1 MNKRFGRVIVVIL
14 TLSIVAAACASG
26 ETPTVEEPRPAA
38 TSPPETQPTEA
49 PTESEQEVVLY
60 TTSGEGDMIDCLN
73 PAYCWVGYQLWEV
86 LYDTL
91 ADYGSWGVDWST
103 PRLAESWDISDDG
116 YTWTFHLRDLSG
128 ATFHDGTPLTAESV
142 AWSLNYIG
150 GNEAISWLLGTWAG
164 ENFGA
169 TVIDDRT
176 VQLTLD
182 EPMAEEIFLDS
193 LPYAYILPRH
203 IWEQYDAETIYDF
216 DNAEAIGSGPYKLVE
231 WIPGQHIVLE
241 AHEGHFKGKPP
252 VDRIVVIT
260 YSNLDAATQSLISGE
275 VDSITYVGPDMVDPL
290 MAIPEITVIENPPEM
305 EYHMWFNVME
315 DSDRHPALGDVRV
328 RQAIAHAIDKQQL
341 VDLVLY
347 GRAYATNNMFD
358 GGPNYSRWAPA
369 DVKSYAFDLD
379 EGNRI
384 LEEAGYLDDDGD
396 GVREMND
403 GSGLPLSIRLN
414 FDADNSYLLVYAET
428 ISTWLAG
435 IGIEAKP
442 SAMDTGTL
450 NDTMRAFDYDIAVTQ
465 YAFTFDPDLQMQW
478 FLCDAID
485 WGINFAGYC
494 SDEMEELYVAQRY
507 EPDFDKRLE
516 YIHDMLRL
524 VHDDVPYIQLAL
536 LKRFEAFRND
546 RWSISDTDNGWMT
559 WSWDGIWGYEQVG
572 D

>member
-14 TLSIVAAACASG
+14 TLSIVVAACASG
-26 ETPTVEEPRPAA
+26 ETPTVEEPSPAA
-38 TSPPETQPTEA
+38 ISPPETQPTEA
-49 PTESEQEVVLY
+49 PAESEQEVVLY

-73 PAYCWVGYQLWEV
+73 PAYCWAGYQLWEV

-203 IWEQYDAETIYDF
+203 IWEQYDADTIYDF
-216 DNAEAIGSGPYKLVE
+216 DNAEAIGSGPFKLVE

-290 MAIPEITVIENPPEM
+290 MAIPEITVIENPPEY

-315 DSDRHPALGDVRV
+315 NSDRHPALGDVRV

-414 FDADNSYLLVYAET
+414 FDANNSYLLVYAET

-435 IGIEAKP
+435 IGIEAEP

-494 SDEMEELYVAQRY
+494 NDEMEELYVAQRY
-507 EPDFDKRLE
+507 EPDFDKRLD

-559 WSWDGIWGYEQVG
+559 WSWDGIWGYERVG